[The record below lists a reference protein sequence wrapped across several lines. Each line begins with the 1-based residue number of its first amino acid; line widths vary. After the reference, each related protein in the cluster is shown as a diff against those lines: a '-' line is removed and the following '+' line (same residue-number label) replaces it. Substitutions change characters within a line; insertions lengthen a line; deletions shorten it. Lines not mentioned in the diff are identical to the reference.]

1 MSESSSY
8 PGHHK
13 HPTCKCCKK
22 SRLPTNDSGPCWH
35 KGSPTFLAA
44 GLLNFDHDL
53 LSTNAIG
60 AGGFS
65 FGLTFLN
72 GSQWRAWNGAFAAAV
87 LKGSQLFVA
96 QFNAAGTAVTQQWT
110 AITNQGRLRS
120 AVQGPDG
127 NLYIATDADPGQ
139 ILKVVP
145 S

>member
-1 MSESSSY
+1 MWSS
-8 PGHHK
+8 GC
-13 HPTCKCCKK
+13 PTIA
-22 SRLPTNDSGPCWH
+22 PSG
-35 KGSPTFLAA
+35 A
-44 GLLNFDHDL
+44 
-53 LSTNAIG
+53 
-60 AGGFS
+60 
-65 FGLTFLN
+65 TFLN
-72 GSQWRAWNGAFAAAV
+72 GTKWEGWNGAFAAAV

-96 QFNAAGTAVTQQWT
+96 QINSAGTAVTRTWT